1 MSASP
6 APLRRMLL
14 RRLAVLGVLL
24 GLVALTLAG
33 AYLFAP
39 QLLLR
44 AVYMQQAAV
53 AHVEKETIIAGDTRW
68 SYYAGGD
75 GPPLV
80 LLHGFS
86 GSKENWLPAAKFLT
100 RNFRVI
106 VPDLPGWGES
116 SRDPQGDYGYAAQA
130 ARLEAFAQAL
140 RLPRFALA
148 GHSMGGA
155 IAGLYAAAH
164 PGEVAA
170 VAFLDSA
177 GVPFKENDF
186 ARAVAAGHDPF
197 AYVDRAGFERLLAL
211 VFATPP
217 SIPGRIEDAFVAANG
232 ADDHGFLQ
240 RVLAS
245 LRTPEAARALTP
257 ALPKITA
264 PALVLWCAHDR
275 VIDVSAMAALR
286 AGLTAAPRIDA
297 TLLMGCGHMP
307 MLEQPSETADA
318 LTRFLLLPAGTISQA
333 R

>member
-1 MSASP
+1 MNAAPS
-6 APLRRMLL
+6 PLRRVLL
-14 RRLAVLGVLL
+14 RRLAALGVML
-24 GLVALTLAG
+24 GLTALTLG
-33 AYLFAP
+33 GVYLFAP

-44 AVYMQQAAV
+44 AYYGQQANA
-53 AHVEKETIIAGDTRW
+53 AQLEKKSVVAGDTRW
-68 SYYAGGD
+68 SYYEGGK

-106 VPDLPGWGES
+106 IPDLPGWGES
-116 SRDPQGDYGYAAQA
+116 SRDPQGDYGYAAQV

-140 RLPRFALA
+140 RLPRFALV

-164 PGEVAA
+164 PGELAA

-186 ARAVAAGHDPF
+186 ARAVQAGHDPF
-197 AYVDRAGFERLLAL
+197 AYSDRAGFERLLAL
-211 VFATPP
+211 VFAQPP
-217 SIPGRIEDAFVAANG
+217 SIPGRIEDVFVAANG
-232 ADDHGFLQ
+232 AGDHGFLQ

-245 LRTPEAARALTP
+245 LRTPEAARALLP

-275 VIDVSAMAALR
+275 VIDVSAMNALR
-286 AGLTAAPRIDA
+286 AGLTAAPRID
-297 TLLMGCGHMP
+297 TTQLMDCGHMP
-307 MLEQPSETADA
+307 MLEQPRETADVLA
-318 LTRFLLLPAGTISQA
+318 HFLLLP
-333 R
+333 